1 MAHSA
6 APYLPAG
13 FNRLQNAEECEAL
26 PPDVLARIVLEAIE
40 ALMDLDV
47 LADVRKEVKQRKQ
60 LLAALPVEG

>member
-6 APYLPAG
+6 ALYLPAG

-60 LLAALPVEG
+60 LLAALPVAG